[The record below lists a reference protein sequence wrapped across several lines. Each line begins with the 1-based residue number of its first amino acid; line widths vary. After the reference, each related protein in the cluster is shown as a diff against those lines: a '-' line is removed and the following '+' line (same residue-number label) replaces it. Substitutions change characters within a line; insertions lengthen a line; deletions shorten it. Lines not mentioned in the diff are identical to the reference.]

1 MDLNKTKWTISN
13 VKDIIH
19 LFQNTDYSLTF
30 EFNITTKQLSAIFL
44 KNDILYELFLLCRCP
59 QGNPVDKYNEINYS
73 DNFIIADNSHT
84 HNTQIQWDSVNFG
97 VGGRH

>member
-19 LFQNTDYSLTF
+19 LFQNTDYSLAF
-30 EFNITTKQLSAIFL
+30 EFSITTKQLSEIFL
-44 KNDILYELFLLCRCP
+44 KNNILYELFLFSRCP

-84 HNTQIQWDSVNFG
+84 HPTQIQWDSENFG
-97 VGGRH
+97 MVGRH